1 MLGWG
6 FNKPRDEEKAF
17 ILMQRQET
25 RSNTEAE
32 GKGT

>member
-17 ILMQRQET
+17 
-25 RSNTEAE
+25 SYGFYFDAEA
-32 GKGT
+32 GDKIKYRG